1 VAKPIYK
8 MYMVRLIEPW
18 YQLSE
23 EEQANMLE
31 KVDAARTAVGGKQ
44 VLLCDSAWASE
55 QWQGFGIEVYPSV
68 EALQQHS
75 KLLLE
80 IGWYR
85 YIESDTVL
93 GTNSAD
99 HGSVW
104 SGAPGAGN

>member
-1 VAKPIYK
+1 MAKPIYK
-8 MYMVRLIEPW
+8 MYTLRLIEPW

-23 EEQANMLE
+23 EQQASMLA

-44 VLLCDSAWASE
+44 VLLSDSAWASE
-55 QWQGFGIEVYPSV
+55 QWPGFGIEVYPSI
-68 EALQQHS
+68 EALQEHA

-99 HGSVW
+99 HGSVM
-104 SGAPGAGN
+104 SSASRP

>member
-8 MYMVRLIEPW
+8 LYTLRLIEPW

-23 EEQANMLE
+23 EQQAAMLA

-68 EALQQHS
+68 DALQEHAR
-75 KLLLE
+75 LLLE

-85 YIESDTVL
+85 FIESETVL
-93 GTNSAD
+93 GINSAD
-99 HGSVW
+99 HGSTMG
-104 SGAPGAGN
+104 SNPRP